1 LAELAESTTREPAWL
16 ARRRERAAELRG
28 TLGLPSH
35 KGKPGW
41 EFTELGNTFKLE
53 AFPAVQPGE
62 GDAVAA
68 AEVEHMLA
76 VPDDAIELVQVDG
89 RAVNQPDAVDDGP
102 VILPLT
108 LAVERHPELVEPHLG
123 EVVSL
128 EGADVFVAANDAAW
142 TGGAFVYVPRGIKV
156 DAPILLTAITQ
167 AATTALHRRVLIVL
181 DEGAEAE
188 VWEQYLS
195 GDAESQSLLNTVVEI
210 RVGQNARL
218 RYVCG
223 QDLNEKSWIF
233 GAQRAEVERDGSLDW
248 VALGFGGAN
257 GRVRM
262 ETALN
267 GPGAHGKVT
276 GAYAPHARQHVDF
289 DTTQEHAAP
298 NCVSDLAFRGI
309 LADRSSAVWR
319 GVIKVDP
326 GAQQTDGFQECRNLL
341 LSKRAHAD
349 AIPGLEIL
357 ANDVRCTHAAAVAQ
371 IDQDQ
376 LFYLRSRGLGEGPAR
391 RLVIEGFLA
400 ELVERFEAGPFRDAM
415 SATIERRL
423 ERVLG

>member
-1 LAELAESTTREPAWL
+1 MREPAWL
-16 ARRRERAAELRG
+16 AQRRERATQLRG
-28 TLGLPSH
+28 SLELPRH
-35 KGKPGW
+35 KGKAGW
-41 EFTELGNTFKLE
+41 EFTELGTTFALD
-53 AFPAVQPGE
+53 AFAAVTPGE
-62 GDAVAA
+62 GDAVGAGETVQPMFEA
-68 AEVEHMLA
+68 TEGA
-76 VPDDAIELVQVDG
+76 VELVQVDG
-89 RAVNQPDAVDDGP
+89 RMVNQPDAAEDGP

-123 EVVSL
+123 KVVPL
-128 EGADVFVAANDAAW
+128 DDGADVFVAANDADW
-142 TGGAFVYVPRGIKV
+142 TGGAFVYVPRGIRV
-156 DAPILLTAITQ
+156 EAPILLTAITA
-167 AATTALHRRVLIVL
+167 AATTSLHRRVLIVL
-181 DEGAEAE
+181 DAGAEAE
-188 VWEQYLS
+188 VWEQYHS
-195 GDAESQSLLNTVVEI
+195 ADEDSQSLLNTGVEV

-257 GRVRM
+257 GRVSM
-262 ETALN
+262 NTVLT

-276 GAYAPHARQHVDF
+276 GAYAPHGRQHVDF

-309 LADRSSAVWR
+309 LADRSTAVWR
-319 GVIKVDP
+319 GMIKVDE

-357 ANDVRCTHAAAVAQ
+357 ANDVRCTHAAAIAQ
-371 IDQDQ
+371 IDQEQ

-400 ELVERFEAGPFRDAM
+400 ELVERFEEGPFREAM
-415 SATIERRL
+415 AETIERRL